1 MWRLLPLQLIFVEM
15 KHIMIWTLCTAA
27 ALSMGCGNADAPAA
41 RKTGES
47 KAAIASENTKPAA
60 DQPDVTVSAKW
71 KSGVTDTNKGDK
83 VGKVRLH
90 GSMPAA
96 NGTVLYL
103 YETEGRNLTLMDST
117 KIVNKS
123 FDFGAV
129 EVHRGFYQLAGSNAK
144 NNCQFVMNPD
154 ESDLNLVF
162 RSKTMTSGKSAPAS
176 TENKAWFTY
185 ENYSRANNN
194 QIRGLRKQLKDSP
207 FRAQVEQQIA
217 DKEMELVAKQHEL
230 MAANPDTYLAKFLGW
245 KNPKYPGSQGNFFD
259 DLDPMDNS
267 LVRSMAISDRIQGF
281 MVAYSKGSDP
291 GFLACI
297 DMVKAHFEPNPVT
310 LESALY
316 SMLEGFYN
324 TGKEHICQY
333 ILDNYIYD
341 EDCGA
346 DLSDVI
352 RQRAQGIINLQV
364 GKTPPNFTMDKWDG
378 GSLNLMETAKANKYT
393 LVMFWAS
400 WCHKCEQEIPVLIP
414 VYAKYEG
421 RGFEAIGV
429 SLDQARSTWV
439 GVIEQR
445 GMQYPNVSQLQG
457 WDSPIVKDYKITA
470 TPTYFLLDN
479 EGKIVLKPKRIY
491 EVDAFLAKNL

>member
-1 MWRLLPLQLIFVEM
+1 
-15 KHIMIWTLCTAA
+15 
-27 ALSMGCGNADAPAA
+27 
-41 RKTGES
+41 
-47 KAAIASENTKPAA
+47 
-60 DQPDVTVSAKW
+60 
-71 KSGVTDTNKGDK
+71 
-83 VGKVRLH
+83 
-90 GSMPAA
+90 
-96 NGTVLYL
+96 
-103 YETEGRNLTLMDST
+103 
-117 KIVNKS
+117 
-123 FDFGAV
+123 
-129 EVHRGFYQLAGSNAK
+129 
-144 NNCQFVMNPD
+144 MNPD

-162 RSKTMTSGKSAPAS
+162 PFQANDQRQVAPAS
-176 TENKAWFTY
+176 AENRTWFTY
-185 ENYSRANNN
+185 ENFSRANNN

-207 FRAQVEQQIA
+207 FRAQVEKQIA

-230 MAANPDTYLAKFLGW
+230 MAANPDTYIAKFLGW

-259 DLDPMDNS
+259 DIDPMDNS
-267 LVRSMAISDRIQGF
+267 LIRSMAISDRIQGF
-281 MVAYSKGSDP
+281 MVAYSKGNDP

-297 DMVKAHFEPNPVT
+297 DMVKAHFEPNPAT

-324 TGKEHICQY
+324 TGK
-333 ILDNYIYD
+333 
-341 EDCGA
+341 GA
-346 DLSDVI
+346 HLPVHP
-352 RQRAQGIINLQV
+352 RQLHLRRRLRRRPERRHPSTRPRHHQPSSGQNTTQLHHEQV
-364 GKTPPNFTMDKWDG
+364 GWRNAEF
-378 GSLNLMETAKANKYT
+378 METAKANKYT

-414 VYAKYEG
+414 VYAKYQN

-457 WDSPIVKDYKITA
+457 WDSPIVKDYKITS
-470 TPTYFLLDN
+470 TPTYFLLDS

>member
-1 MWRLLPLQLIFVEM
+1 
-15 KHIMIWTLCTAA
+15 MIWTLCMSAML
-27 ALSMGCGNADAPAA
+27 ALGCGGDAESSSAEPNSTTA
-41 RKTGES
+41 KTTPS
-47 KAAIASENTKPAA
+47 ASSASTS
-60 DQPDVTVSAKW
+60 QPDVTVSPKW
-71 KSGVTDTNKGDK
+71 KDGVTEANAGDK
-83 VGKVRLH
+83 VGLVRLH
-90 GSMPAA
+90 GSIPTTD
-96 NGTVLYL
+96 GDVLYL
-103 YETEGRNLTLMDST
+103 YETEGRNLTLMDSV
-117 KIVNKS
+117 KVKGQS
-123 FDFGAV
+123 FDFGKI
-129 EVHRGFYQLAGSNAK
+129 EVHRGFYQLATKDAK

-162 RSKTMTSGKSAPAS
+162 RTKQLTSGKSAPQS
-176 TENKAWFTY
+176 PENKVWFTY
-185 ENYSRANNN
+185 ENYSRVNNN
-194 QIRGLRKQLKDSP
+194 QVRGLRKQLKDSP

-217 DKEMELVAKQHEL
+217 DKEMELVQKQHEL
-230 MAANPDTYLAKFLGW
+230 MTANPGTYMAKFLGW

-267 LVRSMAISDRIQGF
+267 LIRSMAISDRIQGF
-281 MVAYSKGSDP
+281 MVAYSKGTDP

-297 DMVKAHFEPNPVT
+297 DMVKAHFEPNPAT

-352 RQRAQGIINLQV
+352 RQRAEGIINLQV
-364 GKTPPNFTMDKWDG
+364 GKTPPNFTINKWDG
-378 GSLNLMETAKANKYT
+378 GTVNLLETAKANKYT

-400 WCHKCEQEIPVLIP
+400 WCHKCEQEIPALIP
-414 VYAKYEG
+414 VYAKYKAQ
-421 RGFEAIGV
+421 GFEAIGV

-470 TPTYFLLDN
+470 TPTYFLLDKD
-479 EGKIVLKPKRIY
+479 GKIVLKPKRVY

>member
-1 MWRLLPLQLIFVEM
+1 
-15 KHIMIWTLCTAA
+15 MIWTLCTAA
-27 ALSMGCGNADAPAA
+27 ALALGCGNADQPAETSK
-41 RKTGES
+41 KTATTT
-47 KAAIASENTKPAA
+47 KASSTAT
-60 DQPDVTVSAKW
+60 QPDVTVSDKW
-71 KSGVTDTNKGDK
+71 KSGVSEANEGDK
-83 VGKVRLH
+83 VGLVRLH
-90 GSMPAA
+90 GTIPAS
-96 NGTVLYL
+96 NGTQLYL
-103 YETEGRNLTLMDST
+103 YETEGRNLTLMDSAT
-117 KIVNKS
+117 VTNKV
-123 FDFGAV
+123 FDFGSV
-129 EVHRGFYQLAGSNAK
+129 EVHRGFYQLATSDAK

-154 ESDLNLVF
+154 ESDLNLTF
-162 RSKTMTSGKSAPAS
+162 SSKQMTSRRSAPKS
-176 TENKAWFTY
+176 KENSAWFTY
-185 ENYSRANNN
+185 EGFARVNNN
-194 QIRGLRKQLKDSP
+194 QIRALRKQLKDSP
-207 FRAQVEQQIA
+207 FRAQVEQQIK
-217 DKEMELVAKQHEL
+217 DKEMELVDKQHQL
-230 MAANPDTYLAKFLGW
+230 MDANPGTYFTKFLGW
-245 KNPKYPGSQGNFFD
+245 KNPKYPNSQGNFFD

-281 MVAYSKGSDP
+281 MVAYSKGTDP

-364 GKTPPNFTMDKWDG
+364 GKTPPNFTMNKWDG
-378 GSLNLMETAKANKYT
+378 GTLNLMETAKANKYT

-414 VYAKYEG
+414 VHAKYKSK
-421 RGFEAIGV
+421 GFEAVGV
-429 SLDQARSTWV
+429 SLDQARQTWV
-439 GVIEQR
+439 DVITQR
-445 GMQYPNVSQLQG
+445 GMGYPNVSQLQG

-470 TPTYFLLDN
+470 TPTYFLLN
-479 EGKIVLKPKRIY
+479 SEGEIVLKPKRVY

>member
-1 MWRLLPLQLIFVEM
+1 M

-27 ALSMGCGNADAPAA
+27 ALSMGCGNADAPAST
-41 RKTGES
+41 KTAND
-47 KAAIASENTKPAA
+47 KAATANENTTPAA
-60 DQPDVTVSAKW
+60 GQPDVTVSAKW
-71 KSGVTDTNKGDK
+71 KSGVSAANDGDK
-83 VGKVRLH
+83 TGKVRLH
-90 GSMPAA
+90 GSMPAG

-117 KIVNKS
+117 KVMNQA
-123 FDFGAV
+123 FDFGQV
-129 EVHRGFYQLAGSNAK
+129 EVHRGFYQLAGTNAK

-162 RSKTMTSGKSAPAS
+162 RSKMMTSGKSAPAS
-176 TENKAWFTY
+176 GENRTWFTY
-185 ENYSRANNN
+185 ENFSRANNN

-207 FRAQVEQQIA
+207 FRAQVEKQIA

-230 MAANPDTYLAKFLGW
+230 MAANPDTYIAKFLGW

-281 MVAYSKGSDP
+281 MVAYSKGTDP

-341 EDCGA
+341 EDCCLLYTSDAA
-346 DLSDVI
+346 D
-352 RQRAQGIINLQV
+352 
-364 GKTPPNFTMDKWDG
+364 
-378 GSLNLMETAKANKYT
+378 E
-393 LVMFWAS
+393 
-400 WCHKCEQEIPVLIP
+400 
-414 VYAKYEG
+414 
-421 RGFEAIGV
+421 
-429 SLDQARSTWV
+429 
-439 GVIEQR
+439 
-445 GMQYPNVSQLQG
+445 
-457 WDSPIVKDYKITA
+457 
-470 TPTYFLLDN
+470 
-479 EGKIVLKPKRIY
+479 
-491 EVDAFLAKNL
+491 

>member
-1 MWRLLPLQLIFVEM
+1 
-15 KHIMIWTLCTAA
+15 MIWTLCTTAALLLGCENAKAPTSNKADKTAKSTAAVAETNAA
-27 ALSMGCGNADAPAA
+27 A
-41 RKTGES
+41 
-47 KAAIASENTKPAA
+47 
-60 DQPDVTVSAKW
+60 QPDVTVSAKW
-71 KSGVTDTNKGDK
+71 KSGVTEANDGDK
-83 VGKVRLH
+83 VGMVRLR
-90 GSMPAA
+90 GSMPAG

-117 KIVNKS
+117 TVQNQS
-123 FDFGAV
+123 FDFGPT
-129 EVHRGFYQLAGSNAK
+129 EVHRGFYQLSGANAK

-162 RSKTMTSGKSAPAS
+162 RSKMMTSGKSAPQSA
-176 TENKAWFTY
+176 ENSAWFTY
-185 ENYSRANNN
+185 ENFSKANNN

-207 FRAQVEQQIA
+207 FKAQVEQQIA

-230 MAANPDTYLAKFLGW
+230 MDANPGTYIAKFLGW
-245 KNPKYPGSQGNFFD
+245 KNPKYPGSQGNYFD

-267 LVRSMAISDRIQGF
+267 LVQSMAISDRIQGF
-281 MVAYSKGSDP
+281 MVAYSKGTDP

-364 GKTPPNFTMDKWDG
+364 GKTPPNFTMNKWDG
-378 GSLNLMETAKANKYT
+378 GTLNLMETAKANKYT

-414 VYAKYEG
+414 VYAKYKAK
-421 RGFEAIGV
+421 GFEAVGV

-470 TPTYFLLDN
+470 TPTYFLLNSDG
-479 EGKIVLKPKRIY
+479 EIVLKPKRIY